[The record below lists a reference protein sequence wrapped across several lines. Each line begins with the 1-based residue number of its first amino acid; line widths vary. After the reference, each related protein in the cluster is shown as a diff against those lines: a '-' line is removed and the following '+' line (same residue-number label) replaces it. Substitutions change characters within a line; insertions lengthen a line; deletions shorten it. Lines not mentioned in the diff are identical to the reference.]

1 MAFDKRAYNRDYYR
15 RNKEKWEEYRDT
27 NGMNSRYGSYGQ
39 AKAAEEARKRSV
51 SSKSSFVRSG
61 QQGRGMAEQAK
72 YRSSYDYRQD
82 TSPITRGKID
92 AENSRLNKLI
102 DIQRPS
108 TKGLTKKE
116 RNKTIKEYNR
126 LMAEKKYLIDRSV
139 KQSQLAGEYAKKNAP
154 RHFIKE
160 SIGTING
167 KNVPDVTDE
176 IIAYTQSKRN
186 VPISEQAKASYA
198 RGKATLHYGNAPK
211 NAKKSPAKSKKNSR
225 AKKRVSNYL
234 KKLFG

>member
-1 MAFDKRAYNRDYYR
+1 MAFDKKAYNRDYYL
-15 RNKEKWEEYRDT
+15 RNKDKWEEYRDT

-51 SSKSSFVRSG
+51 SSKSSFARSG

-72 YRSSYDYRQD
+72 YRSSHDYRYG

-92 AENSRLNKLI
+92 AETSRLNKLI

-116 RNKTIKEYNR
+116 RDKTIKEYNR
-126 LMAEKKYLIDRSV
+126 LMAEKKYLIDRGV
-139 KQSQLAGEYAKKNAP
+139 KQLQLAGEYAKKNAP
-154 RHFIKE
+154 SHITNE
-160 SIGTING
+160 SIGTYNG
-167 KNVPDVTDE
+167 KNIPDVSDE
-176 IIAYTQSKRN
+176 MVAYTQSKRS
-186 VPISEQAKASYA
+186 VPVSEQAKASYA
-198 RGKATLHYGNAPK
+198 RGKATMHYGSTSK
-211 NAKKSPAKSKKNSR
+211 NTKKSSVKSKKNSR